1 MGAIGDEVKMK
12 HLIYIGLGAC
22 VLSLVGALLAF
33 IGWVYTMLP
42 ENFQVGFLC
51 GCWLLF
57 MSYIFGYLTYE
68 TAIKHRLEKR
78 K

>member
-1 MGAIGDEVKMK
+1 MK
-12 HLIYIGLGAC
+12 HLLYLGIGIC
-22 VLSLVGALLAF
+22 VLMLGGALLAF
-33 IGWVYTMLP
+33 ATWAITAMP
-42 ENFQVGFLC
+42 ENYQVACLW

-68 TAIKHRLEKR
+68 TAIKHRLEKY